1 MRLSPVHLPT
11 HCDTSATRTWA
22 SLVPVSSSGLVE
34 GKVCRLIDDGWL
46 ACFPPH
52 IPDGSPL
59 YPQAAH
65 RGPKT
70 GFQLRQRPIG
80 SRDRTWG
87 GERSAEAGHVEPRGP
102 TMLRIAVCAI
112 RTVPVP
118 AFQPIPDRRFSPFSQ
133 SASRHGWVKSLSD
146 TFHPQNGLLSATHQH
161 DPRQP
166 TRSYL
171 SSREV
176 PGASG
181 L

>member
-65 RGPKT
+65 RGPKA

-87 GERSAEAGHVEPRGP
+87 RGAQCRSRTRRTARPHDAANPGSPFRPVLPVSIAAWIGEITPGHVPSSEWSSLGH
-102 TMLRIAVCAI
+102 A
-112 RTVPVP
+112 P
-118 AFQPIPDRRFSPFSQ
+118 ARSSPAHAFGS
-133 SASRHGWVKSLSD
+133 VFL
-146 TFHPQNGLLSATHQH
+146 
-161 DPRQP
+161 
-166 TRSYL
+166 
-171 SSREV
+171 
-176 PGASG
+176 
-181 L
+181 